1 MRYYCSK
8 PIISHFYNQNM
19 KNSFFFFFLLFLSY
33 TAQSQ
38 TKALTEDGREVVLY
52 NNGTWRYQQEQDS
65 TAVNTAKVDSLPLN
79 KKKFTR
85 PAGSSFLVKSK
96 AFNIGIYINPS
107 KWTFAPRK
115 DNEKNPEFRF
125 ALKSDDAYAMT
136 VAESTTIDLDNIRD
150 IALLNAQKVS
160 LDVKETFAEY
170 RMVNGLKVLC
180 LQFKGTI
187 KGIKFVYYGY
197 YYSNANGTIQMI
209 GYTSQQ
215 KFESLKSEIENF
227 LNGLVEIN

>member
-1 MRYYCSK
+1 MSK
-8 PIISHFYNQNM
+8 N
-19 KNSFFFFFLLFLSY
+19 FFFLYIVLLSY
-33 TAQSQ
+33 NVQSQ

-52 NNGTWRYQQEQDS
+52 NNGTWRYQLEQDS
-65 TAVNTAKVDSLPLN
+65 TDVSSVSVDSLPVN
-79 KKKFTR
+79 KIKFSR

-96 AFNIGIYINPS
+96 VFNVGIYINPS
-107 KWTFAPRK
+107 KWTFTQRR

-125 ALKSDDAYAMT
+125 AMKTADAYAMT
-136 VAESTTIDLDNIRD
+136 VTESTTIDLNNIRD

-170 RMVNGLKVLC
+170 RMVNDIKVLC

-227 LNGLVEIN
+227 LNGLVEIK